1 VLSVRR
7 VADRWFALALAV
19 SPLWNAVAATSV
31 GYRAA
36 WVSALAALT
45 VLSVVLV
52 EYGPDH
58 DSDDVWWFG
67 GATLLADFLGT
78 LGARYGYG
86 VRLDDHPVAAVA
98 VWLVAVGVG
107 LAVALDRR
115 NLAQDTSRR

>member
-1 VLSVRR
+1 VGSIRR
-7 VADRWFALALAV
+7 VVDRYFALALAV
-19 SPLWNAVAATSV
+19 SPLWTTLAPSV
-31 GYRAA
+31 GHRSA
-36 WVSALAALT
+36 WAWTVGSLA
-45 VLSVVLV
+45 VLAVLLV

-86 VRLDDHPVAAVA
+86 VRLDDHPAAAVA

-115 NLAQDTSRR
+115 SPAQDTSRR

>member
-1 VLSVRR
+1 VVSIRR
-7 VADRWFALALAV
+7 VVDRYFALGLAAT
-19 SPLWNAVAATSV
+19 PLWTTLAPSV
-31 GYRAA
+31 GYQTA
-36 WVSALAALT
+36 WAWTVGSLA
-45 VLSVVLV
+45 VLAVLLV

-115 NLAQDTSRR
+115 NPAQDTSRR

>member
-1 VLSVRR
+1 MLSVRR
-7 VADRWFALALAV
+7 VADRWFALGLAV

-31 GYRAA
+31 GFRAA
-36 WVSALAALT
+36 WAGALVSLT
-45 VLSVVLV
+45 VLSVALV
-52 EYGPDH
+52 AYGPRH

-115 NLAQDTSRR
+115 SPAQDTSRR